1 MVGRSA
7 TSSFR
12 ATFRSGGNR
21 RAGPFLSVLKGS
33 RPIPA
38 RQDKSL
44 CHRGRGWFGRHGLVQ
59 RQTQFQRK
67 LQQEGR
73 VPKLIS
79 KSGCREVWAV
89 RRNQPRGCCSRV
101 RRRSCLLPE
110 RSEAWS

>member
-1 MVGRSA
+1 MVRRSA
-7 TSSFR
+7 TSCFL

-21 RAGPFLSVLKGS
+21 GAGSFLPVLKGS

-38 RQDKSL
+38 RQDKSW

-73 VPKLIS
+73 VPNSIANS
-79 KSGCREVWAV
+79 ACREVWAV
-89 RRNQPRGCCSRV
+89 RRNQQRGCCSHV
-101 RRRSCLLPE
+101 RRRSCLLPV
-110 RSEAWS
+110 RSE